1 MKLLANIV
9 AYLLHP
15 VTLTLPAV
23 FLIVYTSTFD
33 FNLSLYWTFLS
44 VVFTAIISVFVLF
57 GVKKGFF
64 NNIDVSNRKQRVIL
78 YPVVIAVVLL
88 FAFFVFSQNGPRS
101 LVYAS
106 CMFVAAL
113 IIFDIVNTRIKASIH
128 VAAVASL
135 VTGVVYHYGSIAY
148 FLILLIPLMAW
159 ARIVEKRHTLRETI
173 VGGVMGVIFSFIAIY
188 IVQFIR

>member
-135 VTGVVYHYGSIAY
+135 VTGVVYHYGSSAY
-148 FLILLIPLMAW
+148 LLILLIPLMAW